1 MRYADNAEWI
11 PNPERRNAL
20 KLQYLGTA
28 AAEAIPAVF
37 CNCEVCRK
45 SRELGGRHLRTRS
58 QALVNDDLLI
68 DFPCDAYAHALR
80 FGIDYSKIDHCI
92 ITHTHGDHLFPW
104 ELNHLKPHNQ
114 YERGVFHVFGSEDVE
129 AAISGPVANAK
140 GFLQFHRVEPF
151 EPFQIGSYRITALK
165 AAHGTAHPYIYLIE
179 DETGSLLYA
188 HDTDLFPE
196 ETMEYLKR
204 VKPAL
209 GLISL
214 DCTEGAHEDLNYHG
228 HMCLGRNVRCR
239 NDLIDCGVA
248 DENTVFVLNHFSHN
262 GLSVGYDDF
271 CALAEPLGFVVSYD
285 GMTVDCIAKEIAPE
299 FSK

>member
-1 MRYADNAEWI
+1 M
-11 PNPERRNAL
+11 

-104 ELNHLKPHNQ
+104 ELNHLKLHNQ

-140 GFLQFHRVEPF
+140 GFLQFISIIV
-151 EPFQIGSYRITALK
+151 
-165 AAHGTAHPYIYLIE
+165 IYCQKKPSEKRYFATILCKIE
-179 DETGSLLYA
+179 RRKTILL
-188 HDTDLFPE
+188 
-196 ETMEYLKR
+196 
-204 VKPAL
+204 
-209 GLISL
+209 
-214 DCTEGAHEDLNYHG
+214 
-228 HMCLGRNVRCR
+228 
-239 NDLIDCGVA
+239 
-248 DENTVFVLNHFSHN
+248 
-262 GLSVGYDDF
+262 
-271 CALAEPLGFVVSYD
+271 
-285 GMTVDCIAKEIAPE
+285 
-299 FSK
+299 